1 MADVAFGIRA
11 APSSSQKCLEFVIR
25 NHEGPT
31 NDASACGHRCGRGD
45 FQ

>member
-25 NHEGPT
+25 NH
-31 NDASACGHRCGRGD
+31 DRAY
-45 FQ
+45 Q